1 MLIISHCKT
10 IILDQGGV
18 EHTDPP
24 FEWIEFR
31 RKDGIYILEIDIT
44 ELIYVFILGEVVK
57 GTVLPPIHREND
69 VKIPKH
75 VPIVNMVLEES
86 NRDQCPANPE
96 HKTYEAVQLKETP
109 KPQTVS
115 CDAGTQTEKVD
126 KKGGCL
132 IM

>member
-1 MLIISHCKT
+1 MNWFTIS
-10 IILDQGGV
+10 
-18 EHTDPP
+18 
-24 FEWIEFR
+24 
-31 RKDGIYILEIDIT
+31 
-44 ELIYVFILGEVVK
+44 FILGEVVK

-86 NRDQCPANPE
+86 NRDQCHNNPE

-132 IM
+132 IMWFKRSMRKQK

>member
-1 MLIISHCKT
+1 MGT
-10 IILDQGGV
+10 QILHLNGLNLEEKMV
-18 EHTDPP
+18 
-24 FEWIEFR
+24 
-31 RKDGIYILEIDIT
+31 YILEPDNN
-44 ELIYVFILGEVVK
+44 EWIYIFISGEVVK

-86 NRDQCPANPE
+86 NRDQCHNNPE

-132 IM
+132 LM